1 MAQKVPLEL
10 KEKMGLTENQDYLG
24 LLETGEN
31 LEKME

>member
-1 MAQKVPLEL
+1 MVQKVPLEL
-10 KEKMGLTENQDYLG
+10 KEKMGLTGNQGYLG